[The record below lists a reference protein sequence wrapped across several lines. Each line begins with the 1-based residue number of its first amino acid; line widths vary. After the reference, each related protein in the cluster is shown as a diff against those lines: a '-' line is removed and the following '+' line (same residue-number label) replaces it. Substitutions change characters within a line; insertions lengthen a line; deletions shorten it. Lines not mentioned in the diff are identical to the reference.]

1 MLVFS
6 YQFGKDN
13 GHMILQT
20 YFRSYTRENLKTAAP
35 SGVSPSRRGARGQE
49 GPSLGSQVGWKEV
62 DFFFFF
68 GSYLKKRHNYV
79 DFYFCAKQWAIYL
92 WPMK

>member
-6 YQFGKDN
+6 YQPRKDN

-20 YFRSYTRENLKTAAP
+20 DFRSYTRENLKTAAP
-35 SGVSPSRRGARGQE
+35 SGVSPSRRGARGE
-49 GPSLGSQVGWKEV
+49 KGALLGEPSWVERSRLV
-62 DFFFFF
+62 FF

-79 DFYFCAKQWAIYL
+79 DFYFCAKRWTIYL
-92 WPMK
+92 WPMN